1 MAKVINY
8 HCKSCDFYFSNHN
21 YLFCFDD
28 KMDCIEECMSLFAA
42 SDFGEDSLIRGRVI
56 EKYCQNCDRI
66 VRIYQF
72 SPDSSIYTTD
82 ASVDFLKYYI
92 PKKHDFLEEA
102 IDFHKE
108 MINLIN
114 DSRDLNKIRRLLE
127 ENKVYNVYELDI
139 NHYLNNRK
147 AGFNSN
153 QLIRD
158 LEFYIKNIESDLEKF
173 DGYLVCINSS
183 EDNFNF
189 NLDGEMI
196 DKDTCPECGEEFYP
210 IGLKNPCPKCGKNTM
225 ELSREMSD

>member
-1 MAKVINY
+1 MLCCLSVFITPVFRINRTESFNSLNSVHLKLVI
-8 HCKSCDFYFSNHN
+8 SNW
-21 YLFCFDD
+21 YY
-28 KMDCIEECMSLFAA
+28 S
-42 SDFGEDSLIRGRVI
+42 I
-56 EKYCQNCDRI
+56 EKDFN
-66 VRIYQF
+66 
-72 SPDSSIYTTD
+72 T
-82 ASVDFLKYYI
+82 FLKYYI

-225 ELSREMSD
+225 ELSREISD